1 MGMKLQ
7 TPLSDIDY
15 LIDEMTEN
23 VQNAL
28 VSVLTDVGLQC
39 VREARDSGS
48 YMDQTGNLRSS
59 IGFVVTREGRIEEKC
74 LSDGVGDGK
83 AVTKEGVA
91 KSDALLSR
99 LAASYQQDV
108 SLIVAAGMDYAVYVE
123 GMGKNVLTSASLLA
137 DRLIPQMLTNLGIA
151 SRKR

>member
-1 MGMKLQ
+1 MGLTLQ

-23 VQNAL
+23 VENAL
-28 VSVLTDVGLQC
+28 VSVLTDVGLEC

-59 IGFVVTREGRIEEKC
+59 IGFVVTREGRIEEKL
-74 LSDGVGDGK
+74 LSSGVGDGK
-83 AVTKEGVA
+83 AVTKEGVS
-91 KSDALLSR
+91 KSDAVLSR
-99 LAASYQQDV
+99 LASERHHGI
-108 SLIVAAGMDYAVYVE
+108 SLIVAAGMAYAVYVE

-137 DRLIPQMLTNLGIA
+137 DRLIPQKLSELGIA